1 MLHER
6 LADAHAHRDPWPLH
20 GAAASAEAS
29 GRRSQQP
36 CLRHGDKAC
45 SSRTPTCQGAHARA
59 ARCHRHR
66 ALRWLRLVP
75 EPRHRAA
82 NQNRGR
88 VPGWSRCRHG
98 GDRVRHWGVRG
109 HRQRRADSCTACD
122 SNRAAQ
128 AARAHASD
136 RSPTTGHRA
145 NSPWV
150 MASARRARR
159 GQHVE
164 IAVLVAYVVA

>member
-1 MLHER
+1 
-6 LADAHAHRDPWPLH
+6 
-20 GAAASAEAS
+20 
-29 GRRSQQP
+29 
-36 CLRHGDKAC
+36 
-45 SSRTPTCQGAHARA
+45 
-59 ARCHRHR
+59 
-66 ALRWLRLVP
+66 
-75 EPRHRAA
+75 
-82 NQNRGR
+82 
-88 VPGWSRCRHG
+88 
-98 GDRVRHWGVRG
+98 VRHWGVRG

-164 IAVLVAYVVA
+164 IAVLVAYVVAYVVA